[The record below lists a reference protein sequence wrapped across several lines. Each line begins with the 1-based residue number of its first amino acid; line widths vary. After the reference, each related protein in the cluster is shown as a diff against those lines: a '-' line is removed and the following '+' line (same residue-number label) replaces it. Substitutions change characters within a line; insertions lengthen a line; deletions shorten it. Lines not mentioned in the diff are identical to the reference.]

1 MKEKS
6 FLTLTPV
13 QEEEIK
19 KKPVEEKFSEKSQKP
34 IMAEVRL
41 THVLPWILLFL
52 GLNVITLSTAV
63 SLSLASLSSLV

>member
-1 MKEKS
+1 VAKEKS

-41 THVLPWILLFL
+41 TP
-52 GLNVITLSTAV
+52 
-63 SLSLASLSSLV
+63 